1 MAAPSLFS
9 SLLSGGGG
17 GELDKKEKVCSVH
30 DDEDDLIGNEFYF
43 SFLLSFSFF
52 LSPAAAKVS
61 EGDPK
66 CCTTHGISLLAF
78 CVCVCV
84 CLSLSPFGAAEYIV
98 VWRAKG

>member
-9 SLLSGGGG
+9 SLLSGGGGG

-52 LSPAAAKVS
+52 LSPAAAKFQRGTQSAEPHTVS
-61 EGDPK
+61 
-66 CCTTHGISLLAF
+66 LF
-78 CVCVCV
+78 
-84 CLSLSPFGAAEYIV
+84 
-98 VWRAKG
+98 